1 VATSRTFEASTY
13 KASLSQREVAFL
25 AGWERERRKYV
36 TSEDLRALAGAPA
49 ARAVAS
55 ALVRKGVL
63 QRIGKG
69 LYLVRPLRSLL
80 RPTRPSSPFVLGVL
94 LHSEPYYL
102 GGRWALAHHGLT
114 GQQVVSL
121 LDAFVTRRRPPRTLA
136 GARVKFH
143 VLPRRLIEHGL
154 TSVDIEGIPV
164 RVSDLERTLLDLLD
178 HPRTVGGVSRAV
190 ELFLGG
196 LPRARLVTL
205 VDQAIRGSRT
215 CTCQRLG
222 SILERRASPGPLLR
236 RLDARVKGTR
246 SMISM
251 VPGPR
256 RGRFNRR
263 WNVVENDDAL
273 VASAAS

>member
-1 VATSRTFEASTY
+1 LDAITY
-13 KASLSQREVAFL
+13 SASLSPREVTCL
-25 AGWERERRKYV
+25 AGWERERRRYV
-36 TSEDLRALAGAPA
+36 TSDDLRALVGAPA

-63 QRIGKG
+63 QRVGRG
-69 LYLVRPLRSLL
+69 LYLVRPFRSLL

-114 GQQVVSL
+114 GQQVPSR
-121 LDAFVTRRRPPRTLA
+121 LDAFVTRRRPSRAVA
-136 GARVKFH
+136 GARVRFH
-143 VLPRRLIEHGL
+143 VLPRRFIEHGV
-154 TSVDIEGIPV
+154 TSVDIEGIPIQ
-164 RVSDLERTLLDLLD
+164 VSDLERTLLDMLD
-178 HPRTVGGVSRAV
+178 HPRMVGGVRRAV
-190 ELFLGG
+190 ELFLDG
-196 LPRARLVTL
+196 LPRARLDAL
-205 VDQAIRGSRT
+205 VHLAIEVSRS

-222 SILERRASPGPLLR
+222 SILDRRMAPERLLR
-236 RLDARVKGTR
+236 KLDARVKGTR

-273 VASAAS
+273 VTSAAS

>member
-1 VATSRTFEASTY
+1 MY
-13 KASLSQREVAFL
+13 KASLSQREVTFL
-25 AGWERERRKYV
+25 AGWERERRRYV

-121 LDAFVTRRRPPRTLA
+121 LDAFVTRRRPPRIFCCWPSSRSC
-136 GARVKFH
+136 GAKR
-143 VLPRRLIEHGL
+143 LP
-154 TSVDIEGIPV
+154 
-164 RVSDLERTLLDLLD
+164 
-178 HPRTVGGVSRAV
+178 
-190 ELFLGG
+190 
-196 LPRARLVTL
+196 
-205 VDQAIRGSRT
+205 GSRHCWRPT
-215 CTCQRLG
+215 PWWC
-222 SILERRASPGPLLR
+222 
-236 RLDARVKGTR
+236 R
-246 SMISM
+246 S
-251 VPGPR
+251 R
-256 RGRFNRR
+256 RG
-263 WNVVENDDAL
+263 
-273 VASAAS
+273 